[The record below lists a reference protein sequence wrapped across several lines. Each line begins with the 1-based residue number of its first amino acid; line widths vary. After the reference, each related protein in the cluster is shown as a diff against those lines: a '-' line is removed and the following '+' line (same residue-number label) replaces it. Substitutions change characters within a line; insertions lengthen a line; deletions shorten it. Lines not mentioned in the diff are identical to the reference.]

1 MRLSCLQENLSRGL
15 GFVASAVPARTTYPV
30 MQNVLI
36 ATDNAR
42 LKLSAT
48 NQEIAIS
55 TWIGAQ
61 IDEEGTVTVP
71 ARLLTEFTNSLPAE
85 RVDLRYTEQPVGM
98 SVQCARF
105 SAQINGA
112 PANEF
117 PPIPTV
123 DTGVAGRVD
132 TKVLTDAIR
141 HVGIAAATED
151 SRPVLTGVKVEITGD
166 KFTFAAADGFRLGVY
181 NGRLIEPLSQDVEF
195 IIPAKAL
202 SEVSRLAGNQPD
214 PVEFTVASPPN
225 PDQANSSNPNQA
237 LFRLNNI
244 EVVANLLQGTF
255 PNYAQLVPQQFENRT
270 VVHLE
275 EFIRATR
282 AASIFARDGS
292 GIVRLMINAASDA
305 ADNAAGDAASDA
317 ADDAASDAA
326 GDAASDVADDAASDA
341 AGDAASDAVHPEG
354 GKMLVLSRAEEVGEN
369 QGEIDAK
376 IEGGEAKIAFSS
388 RYLTEVLNVLE
399 TNQVALETNSPSSPG
414 VIRPV
419 GDDKYVHVVMPIF
432 VQW

>member
-123 DTGVAGRVD
+123 DSGVAGRVD

-214 PVEFTVASPPN
+214 PVEFTVTDPP
-225 PDQANSSNPNQA
+225 SQA

-255 PNYAQLVPQQFENRT
+255 PNYAQLVPTQFENRT
-270 VVHLE
+270 VVYLE

-292 GIVRLMINAASDA
+292 GIVRLMINAANDA
-305 ADNAAGDAASDA
+305 TNDAGDDAASDA

-326 GDAASDVADDAASDA
+326 DDAASDA
-341 AGDAASDAVHPEG
+341 VNKES

>member
-105 SAQINGA
+105 SAQIHGA
-112 PANEF
+112 PATDF

-123 DTGVAGRVD
+123 DSGVAGRID

-151 SRPVLTGVKVEITGD
+151 SRPVLTGVKVEISGE

-214 PVEFTVASPPN
+214 PVEFTVNIPQN
-225 PDQANSSNPNQA
+225 ENQAPNQA
-237 LFRLNNI
+237 MFRLNNI
-244 EVVANLLQGTF
+244 EIVATLLQGTF

-292 GIVRLMINAASDA
+292 GIVRLMINAASDTA
-305 ADNAAGDAASDA
+305 ASDVADDAASSDAASDTASDDAASDA
-317 ADDAASDAA
+317 ADDAASD
-326 GDAASDVADDAASDA
+326 
-341 AGDAASDAVHPEG
+341 DAVNAES

-369 QGEIDAK
+369 QGEIDAT

-399 TNQVALETNSPSSPG
+399 ANQVALETTSPSSPG

-419 GDDKYVHVVMPIF
+419 GNDKYVHVVMPIF

>member
-105 SAQINGA
+105 SAQIHGA
-112 PANEF
+112 LATDF

-123 DTGVAGRVD
+123 DSGVAGRID

-151 SRPVLTGVKVEITGD
+151 SRPVLTGVKVEITD
-166 KFTFAAADGFRLGVY
+166 DRFTFAAADGFRLGVY

-214 PVEFTVASPPN
+214 PVEFTVNIPTN
-225 PDQANSSNPNQA
+225 PDQSPNQA

-244 EVVANLLQGTF
+244 EIVANLLQGTF

-292 GIVRLMINAASDA
+292 GIVRLMINAASDT
-305 ADNAAGDAASDA
+305 ASDT
-317 ADDAASDAA
+317 ADDT
-326 GDAASDVADDAASDA
+326 ASDVADDAASDA
-341 AGDAASDAVHPEG
+341 ADDATDDAASDGASDGANVEG

-399 TNQVALETNSPSSPG
+399 TNQVALETTSPSSPG

-419 GDDKYVHVVMPIF
+419 GNDKYVHVVMPIF

>member
-15 GFVASAVPARTTYPV
+15 GFVASAVPTRTTYPV

-36 ATDNAR
+36 STDNAR

-112 PANEF
+112 PASDF

-123 DTGVAGRVD
+123 DSGVAGRID

-151 SRPVLTGVKVEITGD
+151 SRPVLTGIKVEIND
-166 KFTFAAADGFRLGVY
+166 DEFTFAAADGFRLGVY
-181 NGRLIEPLSQDVEF
+181 NGKLIEPLSEPVEF

-202 SEVSRLAGNQPD
+202 IEVSRLAGNQPD
-214 PVEFTVASPPN
+214 PVDFTVTAEK
-225 PDQANSSNPNQA
+225 NQA

-244 EVVANLLQGTF
+244 EIVANLLQGTF
-255 PNYAQLVPQQFENRT
+255 PNYSQLVPTEYENRT

-292 GIVRLMINAASDA
+292 GIVRLMIDA
-305 ADNAAGDAASDA
+305 AD
-317 ADDAASDAA
+317 
-326 GDAASDVADDAASDA
+326 
-341 AGDAASDAVHPEG
+341 EER
-354 GKMLVLSRAEEVGEN
+354 GKMLVLSRSEEVGEN
-369 QGEIDAK
+369 QGDIDAT

-399 TNQVALETNSPSSPG
+399 TNQVALETTSPSSPG
-414 VIRPV
+414 VIKPV
-419 GDDKYVHVVMPIF
+419 GSDNYVHVVMPIF